1 MEQKDLLE
9 KLEKSAEAFTD
20 ATKKIDSMKKEVD
33 GLPDKLKALED
44 KIPDVKEVKEFKD
57 LSESFKVVKDEHD
70 KTVKAVDKLLGLQ
83 NEMKLASHN
92 ATTTFEDYFT
102 DQLAIGLKENAEGFA
117 KFAANPKKG
126 FSFQMKTVGDMVF
139 STNFGTASQSVSNVR
154 PGIIPGTSRKVHLR
168 QLFPQGTMDGS
179 TFYYVKENGTGEGT
193 LGPVAENSTKAQ
205 LDFDLTEASAN
216 AEYIAGWVRISKK
229 MLGDVKGMTSF
240 LQARLLERLYKAE
253 DDAILNGNGTTPQ
266 VSGIIGGSN
275 YTAFSGSSGP
285 DVEEIINSFS
295 QMEDSLER
303 TPDGFIV
310 RPATL
315 YSILLHKE
323 SGAGYDLPPG
333 VFVDPAT
340 GQLRLAGVNGT
351 GSTAMTAGKF
361 LTGDFSEGA
370 MILMRE
376 PPVVEFFEQ
385 DGTNVRENKITVR
398 VEERFAFPIFGNTY
412 FIYGDLSGS

>member
-1 MEQKDLLE
+1 MEQELLK
-9 KLEKSAEAFTD
+9 KLEKSAENFEASSKKFD
-20 ATKKIDSMKKEVD
+20 EKSAKIDSIEQTVNGLADKKSVEDLTSSVKVMKD
-33 GLPDKLKALED
+33 DADKNQKAL
-44 KIPDVKEVKEFKD
+44 
-57 LSESFKVVKDEHD
+57 
-70 KTVKAVDKLLGLQ
+70 DKLLAQQ
-83 NEMKLASHN
+83 NEMKMAANSSRMS
-92 ATTTFEDYFT
+92 FDDYIT
-102 DQLAIGLKENAEGFA
+102 DQIEIGLKEHESEFQ

-139 STNFGTASQSVSNVR
+139 SANFGTASQSTANVR

-193 LGPVAENSTKAQ
+193 LGPVSEGSTKAQ
-205 LDFDLTEASAN
+205 LDFDLREASAN

-229 MLGDVKGMTSF
+229 MLADVKGLTAF
-240 LQARLLERLYKAE
+240 LQSRLLERLYKAE
-253 DDAILNGNGTTPQ
+253 DNAILNGNGSTPQ
-266 VSGIIGGSN
+266 ISGIIGGSN

-303 TPDGFIV
+303 TPDGFII

-340 GQLRLAGVNGT
+340 GQLRLAGVPGT

-361 LTGDFSEGA
+361 LTGDFAEGA

-385 DGTNVRENKITVR
+385 DSTNVRDNMVTVR
-398 VEERFAFPIFGNTY
+398 VEERFAFPIFGTDY